1 MSDLNLPP
9 VGSAVRSSGGRWVR
23 PAAVVLA
30 IGVIGVD
37 QLAKAWAR
45 TLTAPVE
52 IAPFLNLHLSFNRGV
67 TFGLLSADG
76 EAGRW
81 LLVALTGAVAAA
93 VLVAVWRTRR
103 LAPAL
108 ALGAVAGGAL
118 GNIADRI
125 RLGAVTD
132 FIDLHLA
139 GRHWPTFNLADSAI
153 VIGLALVLFDASRR
167 SAQTEAPPST
177 PGERRPRP

>member
-1 MSDLNLPP
+1 M
-9 VGSAVRSSGGRWVR
+9 
-23 PAAVVLA
+23 
-30 IGVIGVD
+30 I
-37 QLAKAWAR
+37 
-45 TLTAPVE
+45 
-52 IAPFLNLHLSFNRGV
+52 
-67 TFGLLSADG
+67 
-76 EAGRW
+76 
-81 LLVALTGAVAAA
+81 
-93 VLVAVWRTRR
+93 TRR
-103 LAPAL
+103 HAL
-108 ALGAVAGGAL
+108 ALSGAALAAGTLAACGGSSGSGSSDGGSGGDSIEVFTWWAQGSEKAGLDALVKVFNEQHPEVEFVNGAVAGGAL
-118 GNIADRI
+118 GTTADRI